1 MKTNKE
7 FTKPVHDAAQ
17 SYTEPRGMSEQKI
30 SDAFKNAAGD
40 GEGSDLKKSPL
51 RTSVFSR
58 IIPKSE
64 NPDCARQK

>member
-40 GEGSDLKKSPL
+40 GEVSDLKFTP
-51 RTSVFSR
+51 RTSAFSR
-58 IIPKSE
+58 TTPKSK
-64 NPDCARQK
+64 NLYCAH